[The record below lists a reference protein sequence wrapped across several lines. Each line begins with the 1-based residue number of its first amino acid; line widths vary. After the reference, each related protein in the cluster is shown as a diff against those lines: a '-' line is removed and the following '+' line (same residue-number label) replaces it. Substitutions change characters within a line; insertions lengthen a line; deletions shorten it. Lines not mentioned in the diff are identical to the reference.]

1 VTPLNV
7 VLVAEESAGIQ
18 ALRKLADSSHRVVAV
33 MSSPE
38 SSGTGTATVA
48 SAARQL
54 GVRLWPSNLVRDP
67 RLGDRLRGERV
78 DLLLNV
84 HSLYVID
91 EEVLGAPRVG
101 SFNLHPGPLPEYAGL
116 NAPSWAIYHGE
127 RRHAATLHWMA
138 AEIDAGPIA
147 YEAVFE
153 ITADDTALSVSAKC
167 VRHGVPL
174 LERLLAAAV
183 EGPGA
188 VPAVEQDLSRRRY
201 FGREVPHGGR
211 VPWSL
216 PARRVVDF
224 VRACDYGP
232 FPSPWGRPIARLDDR
247 EIAVRRASL
256 AERPSDAAPG
266 TIGELVETGVMVAAA
281 DDWVIVERVQAGGR
295 SADAHEILAPGRRF
309 LMPED

>member
-1 VTPLNV
+1 
-7 VLVAEESAGIQ
+7 LVAEESAGIQ
-18 ALRKLADSSHRVVAV
+18 ALRKLADSGHRVVAV

-54 GVRLWPSNLVRDP
+54 GLPLWPSNLVRDP
-67 RLGDRLRGERV
+67 PLGDRLRGERV

-116 NAPSWAIYHGE
+116 NAPSWALLHGG
-127 RRHAATLHWMA
+127 RRHAATLHWMVP
-138 AEIDAGPIA
+138 EIDAGPIA
-147 YEAVFE
+147 YEASFD
-153 ITADDTALSVSAKC
+153 ITADDTALSVSTNC

-174 LERLLAAAV
+174 LERLLAAAA

-201 FGREVPHGGR
+201 FGHEVPHGGK

-232 FPSPWGRPIARLDDR
+232 FPSPWGRPIATLDDR
-247 EIAVRRASL
+247 EIAVTRTSP
-256 AERPSDAAPG
+256 AERPSDAPPG
-266 TIGELVETGVMVAAA
+266 TIGELVETGVLVAAA
-281 DDWVIVERVQAGGR
+281 DDWVIVERVQVGGR
-295 SADAHEILAPGRRF
+295 SADAHEFLAPGRRF
-309 LMPED
+309 LTPVG